1 MQLVVAIE
9 VILATAHKWNLQGAS
24 PNLIHPSAIKKEG
37 EEKSKRHRQICWRQE
52 ARSRRREARS
62 AGIEEESRRRK
73 KIQRRISPILDRF
86 FGIGII
92 SRISRRESRQLSKIS
107 RRESRQLSRISVRI
121 PTIIEIVA
129 PSFSQKAIFEIS
141 PICRK
146 CCGEKPNNYRDSR
159 GNLFEIGKSSKKHSR
174 VFGIL
179 DILAARTKK
188 Q

>member
-73 KIQRRISPILDRF
+73 KIQRRINLGPIFWNRYNLENLAA
-86 FGIGII
+86 
-92 SRISRRESRQLSKIS
+92 RISTIIENLAA
-107 RRESRQLSRISVRI
+107 RI
-121 PTIIEIVA
+121 PTII
-129 PSFSQKAIFEIS
+129 KNL
-141 PICRK
+141 
-146 CCGEKPNNYRDSR
+146 GENPDNYRDCRPKLLS
-159 GNLFEIGKSSKKHSR
+159 KSD
-174 VFGIL
+174 F
-179 DILAARTKK
+179 
-188 Q
+188 